1 MLIYQRSIQKKWY
14 NILNIIK
21 YVGQSVCQALP
32 FFYAFSDCDT
42 VSSFHGIGKCTWW
55 DALMNYASKDDLTG
69 IFSKLSMTPNC
80 ITDQDM
86 IAILDFMKSAYFS
99 PDDVN
104 ENLSS
109 LRLKYFLHRCD
120 DNFKKIAPSYSA
132 LCMHVKRACYQAGYL
147 WAECLCDVSLPNP
160 CEWGWMRDN
169 EGHLAPQ
176 WLPESVSVD
185 HGKLLVTCSC
195 KTKKCKN
202 CKCAKLCVACLP
214 QCKCFGECSRK

>member
-80 ITDQDM
+80 IMDQDM
-86 IAILDFMKSAYFS
+86 IAILDLMKSVYFS

-147 WAECLCDVSLPNP
+147 WAECLCDVSLLNP

-169 EGHLAPQ
+169 EGSGVIQ
-176 WLPESVSVD
+176 IFDLPVLWINSVLSIILQSASYRND
-185 HGKLLVTCSC
+185 AAIYRYYGLIYR
-195 KTKKCKN
+195 
-202 CKCAKLCVACLP
+202 CVPA
-214 QCKCFGECSRK
+214 E